1 MKEKKKQQLSKNSV
15 MYQSYAKLGT
25 MMKGMNGLKFLNYL
39 TCIIRTI
46 LIISIISS
54 IQELINV
61 CMSADLSM
69 IKQLIGEIFIFIAAY
84 MVISLVYQLSF
95 RFLTVKG
102 KGIVWEKLFS
112 LLMKKEAAFYSNR
125 ETGDIVSLIHNDVKT
140 VSEYV
145 ATGNLSIASHVS
157 IFLLFFSMMLSIS
170 IPITIITTFL
180 LVISFVSTDFMN
192 KKVAESNKEAYAL
205 VSESTQFMLQGIQAF
220 PVLKMLQREEY
231 FIRKYRELVKN
242 KIYRKDKK
250 ISLYL
255 ACYLTVFT
263 GVAFVVPVFVLTCC
277 IYAVAEGILNIGQ
290 VLALYALTQ
299 QLNQPIIAL
308 SNSLNLRKS
317 AIALSARLYAVLF
330 SDNEME
336 RNKPLKFT
344 ASTKV
349 SITEFAY
356 GEKEILRDVEFV
368 VNKEEVVCIKGR
380 SGIGKSTIG
389 KLLTRLLVGKENTV
403 RVDGMDINTVC
414 TQDLYSNILLATQD
428 SHILSGTLQENLC
441 LGEDYEEKEL
451 WEVLET
457 VQMTE
462 FAEKE
467 GLDTIL
473 SEGAGNISGGQCQ
486 RICIARMLLRKPELL
501 ILDEPTSALDDN
513 TAGKF
518 VAEVVAYA
526 RKYNIKLL
534 VISNREDFDK
544 YASRVIELGA

>member
-84 MVISLVYQLSF
+84 MAISLVYQLSF

-102 KGIVWEKLFS
+102 KGVVWEKLFS
-112 LLMKKEAAFYSNR
+112 ILMKKEAAFYSNR
-125 ETGDIVSLIHNDVKT
+125 ETGDIVSLIHNDAKT
-140 VSEYV
+140 VSEYI
-145 ATGNLSIASHVS
+145 ATGNLSIVSQVS

-170 IPITIITTFL
+170 VPITIITTVL
-180 LVISFVSTDFMN
+180 LAISFVSTDFMN

-220 PVLKMLQREEY
+220 PVVKMLQREEY

-255 ACYLTVFT
+255 ACYLTTFT

-277 IYAVAEGILNIGQ
+277 IHAVAEGNLNIGQ

-330 SDNEME
+330 SDNEIE

-349 SITEFAY
+349 TITEFAY

-368 VNKEEVVCIKGR
+368 INKEEVVCIKGR

-389 KLLTRLLVGKENTV
+389 KLLTRLLAGKENTV
-403 RVDGMDINTVC
+403 RIDGIDINTVC

-428 SHILSGTLQENLC
+428 SHIISGTLQENLC
-441 LGEDYEEKEL
+441 LGEAYEEKEL
-451 WEVLET
+451 WAVLEA

-462 FAEKE
+462 FAEQE
-467 GLDTIL
+467 GLGAIL

-486 RICIARMLLRKPELL
+486 RICIARMLLRKPKLL

-513 TAGKF
+513 TAGMF

-534 VISNREDFDK
+534 VISHREDFDK
-544 YASRVIELGA
+544 YASREIELGA